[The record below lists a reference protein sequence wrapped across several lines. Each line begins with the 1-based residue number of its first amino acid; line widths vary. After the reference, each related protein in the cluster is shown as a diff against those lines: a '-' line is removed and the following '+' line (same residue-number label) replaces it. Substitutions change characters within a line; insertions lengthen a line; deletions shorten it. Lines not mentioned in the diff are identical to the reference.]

1 MTTYS
6 SNPVT
11 LPLSAEVVYDRVSNL
26 GAYQDKLNELPAEVK
41 AKMGDVTFEEDK
53 ITINSG
59 PTGAMTLKIAE
70 KVPGKR
76 VALQAENAPVPIF
89 LSINLEPKGG
99 ESTEVVTS
107 IDVEMPAMLKPLV
120 GPKLQQ
126 AASQFGDMIKNLA
139 GIK

>member
-53 ITINSG
+53 ITINNG

>member
-89 LSINLEPKGG
+89 LSINLEPKGD

>member
-6 SNPVT
+6 SDPVT
-11 LPLSAEVVYDRVSNL
+11 LPMSADAVYDRVSNL
-26 GAYQDKLNELPAEVK
+26 GSYQTKLNELPAEVK
-41 AKMGDVTFEEDK
+41 AKMGDVTFEDDK
-53 ITINSG
+53 ITINNG
-59 PTGAMTLKIAE
+59 PTGAMTLKVTE

-76 VALQAENAPVPIF
+76 VALQAENAPVPII
-89 LSINLEPKGG
+89 LSINMESKG
-99 ESTEVVTS
+99 EASTEIVTS

-139 GIK
+139 GVK